1 MRLHVFRKTIIFQE
15 LTMSEYN
22 EGIHISGG
30 SLSAGQIVVG
40 RSAQA
45 IQNTHNIA
53 NQLGESDK
61 SEVAEAI
68 IELLKVIEASRNEI
82 IDKEEAIQVVQQV
95 AEEVQKEKL
104 NKFTLKG
111 LLSTLKESVGSVAE
125 IAEKV
130 TILQKAIALMMGLST
145 L

>member
-1 MRLHVFRKTIIFQE
+1 
-15 LTMSEYN
+15 MSEYN
-22 EGIHISGG
+22 EGINISGG
-30 SLSAGQIVVG
+30 SLSAGQIAVG
-40 RSAQA
+40 HGAQA
-45 IQNTHNIA
+45 IQNTYKLA
-53 NQLGESDK
+53 NQLGESGK

-68 IELLKVIEASRNEI
+68 TELLQALEANNDKI
-82 IDKEEAIQVVQQV
+82 TDKEEVAQAVHQV
-95 AEEVQKEKL
+95 AEEVQKEKP

-130 TILQKAIALMMGLST
+130 TILQKAIALMMGLPI

>member
-1 MRLHVFRKTIIFQE
+1 MNG
-15 LTMSEYN
+15 YN
-22 EGIHISGG
+22 EGINISGG

-40 RSAQA
+40 RGARS
-45 IQNTHNIA
+45 IQNTYNLA
-53 NQLGESDK
+53 DQLGKSGK

-68 IELLKVIEASRNEI
+68 TALLKALEANSNK
-82 IDKEEAIQVVQQV
+82 IDNQEEVTQAVQEV
-95 AEEVQKEKL
+95 AEEVQKENP

-111 LLSTLKESVGSVAE
+111 LLSSLKESLGSVAE

-130 TILQKAIALMMGLST
+130 TVLQKAIALMMGLPT